1 MAQVVHKTP
10 DFWSEVGQWINTLG
24 LWIPLII
31 LGLAMVDY
39 CLQACGFRFE
49 GFGLRER
56 IRRGRHRVR
65 G

>member
-1 MAQVVHKTP
+1 MHQVVYKTP
-10 DFWSEVGQWINTLG
+10 DFWSEVGYWINALG

-31 LGLAMVDY
+31 LGLAMLDY
-39 CLQACGFRFE
+39 CLQRCGIQFE

-56 IRRGRHRVR
+56 IRRGWHRIR